1 MVTKKH
7 KRLSRKF
14 LGDALLKGSRMAVK
28 KLIAERKKTDDYLII
43 SRNGKVV
50 KVKAR
55 SLK

>member
-1 MVTKKH
+1 MITKKH

-14 LGDALLKGSRMAVK
+14 LGDVLLKGSRLAVER
-28 KLIAERKKTDDYLII
+28 LVAERIKTDDHLII

-55 SLK
+55 DLR